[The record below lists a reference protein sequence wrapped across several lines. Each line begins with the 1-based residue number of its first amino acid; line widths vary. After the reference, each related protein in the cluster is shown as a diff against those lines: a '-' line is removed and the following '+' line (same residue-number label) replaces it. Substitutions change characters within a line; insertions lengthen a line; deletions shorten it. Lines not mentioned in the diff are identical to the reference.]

1 MFLVYEKNTFGGE
14 LELKENE
21 LSGVRGLLEKTERKL
36 ASVKAIVSKKNL
48 DKCFNVTKI
57 SEQLDVSEWES
68 VEGFGFAMK
77 LPLGFHLEE
86 LETKDNALA
95 SYVVARK
102 DGVLSAEI
110 GVWDMR
116 GGYIAKLP
124 DAPSLF
130 YEFLS
135 DTWWQYPNED
145 VFTSS
150 PSGASECLPNEL
162 AKKEDLPHLLY
173 AYAYNLDG
181 VEITAKE
188 AGTVSAGSA
197 EPEAEDVEVDTE
209 KNVDLTAK
217 AGAEEETKAEESVE
231 EAVMEEA
238 EAEKDPFQKIYFVLM
253 RDVKD
258 KTHAPLIISFSIG
271 GDKNSPE
278 FEGYE
283 DFREI
288 LETVIRTLE
297 ARPIK

>member
-21 LSGVRGLLEKTERKL
+21 LSGVRGLLGKTERKL
-36 ASVKAIVSKKNL
+36 ASVKAIISKENL
-48 DKCFNVTKI
+48 DKCFNVAKI
-57 SEQLDVSEWES
+57 SEPLDVSVWES
-68 VEGFGFAMK
+68 VEGLGFTMK
-77 LPLGFHLEE
+77 LPLGFRLEE
-86 LETKDNALA
+86 LETEDGALA
-95 SYVVARK
+95 SYMVARR

-110 GVWDMR
+110 DVWDMR
-116 GGYIAKLP
+116 EGYTVELP
-124 DAPSLF
+124 DASPLF

-135 DTWWQYPNED
+135 DTWWQYPDGD
-145 VFTSS
+145 VLVHNLSD
-150 PSGASECLPNEL
+150 ASECLPNNL
-162 AKKEDLPHLLY
+162 IKKEDLAFLLY
-173 AYAYNLDG
+173 AHSYNLDDAG
-181 VEITAKE
+181 VADEE
-188 AGTVSAGSA
+188 SGTVSAGSA

-278 FEGYE
+278 FEEYE

>member
-1 MFLVYEKNTFGGE
+1 MVYEKNTFGGE

-57 SEQLDVSEWES
+57 SEQLDVSGWES

-86 LETKDNALA
+86 LETEDNTLA
-95 SYVVARK
+95 SYVVARE

-116 GGYIAKLP
+116 GGYIAELP

-145 VFTSS
+145 VFASG
-150 PSGASECLPNEL
+150 PSGASECSPNEL
-162 AKKEDLPHLLY
+162 AEKEDLPHLLY
-173 AYAYNLDG
+173 AHTYNLDNTE
-181 VEITAKE
+181 VADEE
-188 AGTVSAGSA
+188 AGTVSAGGA
-197 EPEAEDVEVDTE
+197 ESEAEDVEADTE
-209 KNVDLTAK
+209 ENADLTAK
-217 AGAEEETKAEESVE
+217 AGAEE
-231 EAVMEEA
+231 AVTEEA
-238 EAEKDPFQKIYFVLM
+238 EVEEDPFQKIYFVLM
-253 RDVKD
+253 RNVKD
-258 KTHAPLIISFSIG
+258 KTHAPLIISLAIRG
-271 GDKNSPE
+271 NKNAPE
-278 FEGYE
+278 FEEYK

-288 LETVIRTLE
+288 LETVIRTIE
-297 ARPIK
+297 TRPIEN